1 MSFCLFLKPLVFLL
15 VSINALT
22 KHDLSKIPLNDQY
35 TTISVH
41 AQSVLM
47 RLL

>member
-1 MSFCLFLKPLVFLL
+1 L

-22 KHDLSKIPLNDQY
+22 KHNLWKSPLNDQY

-41 AQSVLM
+41 ARTIM